1 MTTWRTHGV
10 DTVAA
15 LVEPKALK
23 GLTRSV
29 TAGPNEVAVI
39 TRDGEIADVFTEG
52 KAATRGFVDLLR
64 SMVSRGPQVRVFIAQ
79 TSPFTL
85 QFQLES
91 PKSSAD
97 TGDRGPF
104 RIPALTADGQL
115 IAGEVNLT
123 LSVVAEDADRLL
135 SLLTGRDAL
144 TTPDVARVIRDEALA
159 GVIRLEM
166 GKHSATDFPGNE
178 EILRSAYEAIRV
190 NLDATFAQYG
200 IRLVNFSFFGFTQ
213 DELDNIGPKPPSPD
227 EGATPAE
234 RVLHVVPPIWVFRL
248 ILAVGFLVAVPLTLV
263 VLLTRDKGEQERPEP
278 RPPPITV
285 VVPAP
290 TAVATRVATA
300 AVTVTPIPRGAK
312 VSARGFVRPD
322 GTLPVRFDSPG
333 IGIKQL
339 VAVTTV
345 SGGEFEIEIEQL
357 DRSGPP
363 LNRDT
368 YQYLQVR
375 HPQLPAGNVTS
386 VTIRFAVARG
396 WLTKPT
402 FPRSAAWER
411 RNPVRVLP
419 I

>member
-190 NLDATFAQYG
+190 NLDATFAQYAG
-200 IRLVNFSFFGFTQ
+200 MEGHRL
-213 DELDNIGPKPPSPD
+213 ELR
-227 EGATPAE
+227 PANE
-234 RVLHVVPPIWVFRL
+234 
-248 ILAVGFLVAVPLTLV
+248 
-263 VLLTRDKGEQERPEP
+263 DMP
-278 RPPPITV
+278 R
-285 VVPAP
+285 
-290 TAVATRVATA
+290 
-300 AVTVTPIPRGAK
+300 
-312 VSARGFVRPD
+312 
-322 GTLPVRFDSPG
+322 
-333 IGIKQL
+333 
-339 VAVTTV
+339 
-345 SGGEFEIEIEQL
+345 
-357 DRSGPP
+357 
-363 LNRDT
+363 NRI
-368 YQYLQVR
+368 
-375 HPQLPAGNVTS
+375 H
-386 VTIRFAVARG
+386 
-396 WLTKPT
+396 
-402 FPRSAAWER
+402 ER
-411 RNPVRVLP
+411 RFPGGVYLCVPGR
-419 I
+419 